1 MSRGFRLYVYTAAL
15 IALLLVL
22 AGSILALWQF
32 LGGWGGSPVIGLGV
46 AGMALIA
53 WGVHVW
59 LAARAARPLTLAAAA
74 ERSAAARKAY
84 LALGQLGALT
94 ALVAQALSAARLVF
108 LRLLGEPEAAI
119 GGRLMALGAGAL
131 IALAVWGFVRWTAT
145 RDGDLGRELGRAASW
160 RRGYIYLAALAGAG
174 LASVGAGELLRGVLS
189 FLSRGLPADTDWRGP
204 LALALAGLVVGLP
217 LAIVAWARADRWAAL
232 APAVELNTASRVT
245 LRAACILVGTALT
258 VLGTGYLLTQVF
270 RGVLRLPV
278 GSHWQLALAYVPVAA
293 VLWLTAA
300 RGARRD
306 ALLGGE
312 GPQAAA
318 ARRIVRYGVAAAAS
332 GAFAFGLVEF
342 ARLILLVALGVQPVD
357 ATAAAEWWARFARA
371 AALVLVAA
379 PTWWGYGW
387 SQQVRARTIGPA
399 GDAERAA
406 LVRRIYL
413 VAITLLSGCVVLA
426 ALGFGV
432 FLALNLRSTEAV
444 ALRSALAGA
453 GAAGAVALVWAL
465 VHGLILRGDARW
477 PAALAAAT
485 AGETAETW
493 AAAAEEAPAAAATAD
508 APPQT
513 AAPLAGP
520 RQFDRATLPS
530 LAETLQARPAPA
542 FVVIDGADGAVGAGL
557 LAALRSARP
566 DGVLWP
572 IGLNAAAHV
581 AMLDALGGG
590 TPPAVPADAI
600 TRAVAVLGPS
610 DMLASGGMGGEV
622 TAELAGLLAETPAR
636 LLLLPPRDPRL
647 RWVAA
652 PDWPL
657 ARWVENAVIEAANAV
672 DAMAAG

>member
-1 MSRGFRLYVYTAAL
+1 MSRGYRRYVYTAAL
-15 IALLLVL
+15 IALLLFL
-22 AGSILALWQF
+22 AGCILTLWQF
-32 LGGWGGSPVIGLGV
+32 VGGWGGSPLVGLGV
-46 AGMALIA
+46 AGAALIA
-53 WGVHVW
+53 WGLHAW
-59 LAARAARPLTLAAAA
+59 LAGRAARPLTLAAAA
-74 ERSAAARKAY
+74 ERSAIERKAY

-94 ALVAQALSAARLVF
+94 ALVAQALLAARLVS
-108 LRLLGEPEAAI
+108 LRLLGETVAAI
-119 GGRLMALGAGAL
+119 GGQVSALVAGAL

-174 LASVGAGELLRGVLS
+174 LASAGAGELLRGVLS
-189 FLSRGLPADTDWRGP
+189 LFSRGLPAAVDWRGP

-232 APAVELNTASRVT
+232 APAVELNAASRVT
-245 LRAACILVGTALT
+245 LRAAGILVGTAIT
-258 VLGTGYLLTQVF
+258 MLGAGYLLAQVF
-270 RGVLRLPV
+270 RGVLRLPI
-278 GSHWQLALAYVPVAA
+278 GAHWQLALAYVPVAA

-312 GPQAAA
+312 GPWAAV
-318 ARRIVRYGVAAAAS
+318 ARRIVRYGVAAAAL
-332 GAFAFGLVEF
+332 GAFAFGLAEF
-342 ARLILLVALGVQPVD
+342 GRLILLVALDVQPVD
-357 ATAAAEWWARFARA
+357 AAAAAEWWARFARA

-387 SQQVRARTIGPA
+387 SQQVRARTIGPD
-399 GDAERAA
+399 GDAERAT

-413 VAITLLSGCVVLA
+413 IAITLLSGCVVLA
-426 ALGFGV
+426 ALGFGA

-444 ALRSALAGA
+444 AARSALAGA

-465 VHGLILRGDARW
+465 LHALILRGDARW
-477 PAALAAAT
+477 QVAVAA

-493 AAAAEEAPAAAATAD
+493 VAGAEETPVAA
-508 APPQT
+508 PQT

-530 LAETLQARPAPA
+530 LAEALQTRPAPA

-566 DGVLWP
+566 EAVLWP

-600 TRAVAVLGPS
+600 RRAVAILGPS
-610 DMLASGGMGGEV
+610 DMLAAGGIGGEV
-622 TAELAGLLAETPAR
+622 TAELAGLLADTPAR
-636 LLLLPPRDPRL
+636 LLLLPPRDSRL

-657 ARWVENAVIEAANAV
+657 ARWVENAVIEAANAA
-672 DAMAAG
+672 DAPAAG